1 MPEEK
6 SKPKVYV
13 ETTVVS
19 DATALPTNDLVLAGR
34 QYVTREWWRT
44 ARERFDLY
52 SSRTVDVEIRR
63 GDGEAAQRRIVALK
77 DIPEVETTDAS
88 IRLAREL
95 IERKAVP
102 REYPDD
108 ALHIATAATNG
119 LDYLVSWNFKHI
131 TNANT
136 IPLIV
141 RICEENGYQ
150 CPCICTPQMLQE
162 GGRE

>member
-1 MPEEK
+1 MAEEK

-34 QYVTREWWRT
+34 QYITREWWKT

-52 SSRTVDVEIRR
+52 SSRTVDIEIRR
-63 GDGEAAQRRIVALK
+63 GDVEAAQRRIAALK
-77 DIPEVETTDAS
+77 DVPEVETTDAS

-95 IERKAVP
+95 IDRKAVP
-102 REYPDD
+102 KEYPDD

-119 LDYLVSWNFKHI
+119 LDFLVSWNFKHI

-136 IPLIV
+136 VSTMTERKNASSFNV
-141 RICEENGYQ
+141 RIWMSASKPE
-150 CPCICTPQMLQE
+150 LSL
-162 GGRE
+162 

>member
-1 MPEEK
+1 MPEEH

-34 QYVTREWWRT
+34 QYITREWWKT
-44 ARERFDLY
+44 AKERFDLY
-52 SSRTVDVEIRR
+52 SSRIVDIEIRR
-63 GDGEAAQRRIVALK
+63 GDADAAQRRVAAMK
-77 DIPEVETTDAS
+77 GIPEVEVAETAV
-88 IRLAREL
+88 RLAREL
-95 IERKAVP
+95 IGRKAVP
-102 REYPDD
+102 KEYPDD

-136 IPLIV
+136 IPLV
-141 RICEENGYQ
+141 ARICAETGYQ
-150 CPCICTPQMLQE
+150 CPCICTPQMLLE